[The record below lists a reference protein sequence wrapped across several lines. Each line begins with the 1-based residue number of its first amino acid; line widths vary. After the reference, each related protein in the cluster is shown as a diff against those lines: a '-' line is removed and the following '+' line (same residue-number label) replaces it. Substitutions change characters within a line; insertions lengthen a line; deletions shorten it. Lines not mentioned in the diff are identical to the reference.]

1 MEEVMNDLTN
11 SREFIEGIV
20 DKIVNETN
28 LSEVIMK
35 IEPIIKE
42 NQELRSLIFSQQQM
56 MNEMNM
62 LLFRLLNDQQKMNQ
76 QMVQPA
82 IVEHTNPTSV
92 ERANA
97 NIESDNVC
105 DNTADHSTNDIQIHD
120 DGMND
125 NGLYSSE
132 MTEIILSEPSNM
144 VEHQDDQDQFHV
156 DDPDEEEEQEPEPE
170 HTDDQHQHEYQDQD
184 QEEEPEIRCITPRD
198 DDYQDIRSEPVS
210 LIVSELLENAY

>member
-1 MEEVMNDLTN
+1 MKQ
-11 SREFIEGIV
+11 I
-20 DKIVNETN
+20 
-28 LSEVIMK
+28 SEVIMK

-42 NQELRSLIFSQQQM
+42 NQDLRSLIFSQQQM

-62 LLFRLLNDQQKMNQ
+62 LLFRLLNDQQKMNE
-76 QMVQPA
+76 QMVKPA
-82 IVEHTNPTSV
+82 VVEHTNPISV

-105 DNTADHSTNDIQIHD
+105 DNTADHPTNDIQIHD

-144 VEHQDDQDQFHV
+144 VEYRDHQDQFHV
-156 DDPDEEEEQEPEPE
+156 DDPDEEEEEEQKSELEQEPE
-170 HTDDQHQHEYQDQD
+170 HTDDQYQYHDQDQD
-184 QEEEPEIRCITPRD
+184 QEEEPDFRCITPRD
-198 DDYQDIRSEPVS
+198 DDYQDIRPEPVS